1 MTRYWNEKL
10 TDEQVV
16 KIRELYASGKYSMR
30 ILAKQFGVTK
40 SCVSLL
46 VRGKRRMKV
55 GGPRVPTQ
63 NVFARIPQQ

>member
-1 MTRYWNEKL
+1 MIAKL

-16 KIRELYASGKYSMR
+16 KMRELYASGKYSMR
-30 ILAKQFGVTK
+30 VLAKQFGVTK

-46 VRGKRRMKV
+46 VRGKRRNDV

-63 NVFARIPQQ
+63 NIFARIPQ